1 MKKISRIFVSEWVLG
16 VLLTLII
23 LAAYMLSWGPLVSL
37 ENRTYDIRARMLR
50 EEPTAPIAIVAID
63 EKSIQDLGRWP
74 WSRDKIAGIID
85 VLTSYDASVI
95 GLNVF
100 FSEAKVDPGQLAM
113 GGILEQIQENKGFGR
128 NRALRE
134 VAGMIEETLMEL
146 DKDAMLEEALEVS
159 EKTVVPIDFLLGE
172 RVSGGD
178 MEWPPFVLKSTI
190 EAPDPPG
197 TLTALAVQVMTLPDF
212 ASRSA
217 GLGHVTMRSD
227 NDGSWRKVP
236 LVIEYQ
242 GRYFPSFALDVA
254 MKHLEYGIGKMD
266 LSGENA
272 VRFGKVDIPTTD
284 DKEMLIKFRG
294 DMFSYPH
301 YSFSDL
307 LLGDVPA
314 SDFEGKVVLIG
325 VVAEGFT
332 NFGVTPLSRKL
343 SSVELQATIV
353 DNIISRDLISRPG
366 WARNAELG
374 ALLAF
379 GLFISFLI
387 SRLRALVSAIITVA
401 LLGGWVGAGF
411 YLFKTEGWW
420 LMMAP
425 HALLIVI
432 GYTSVMS
439 LRFMVTERR
448 SEKFESDNIET
459 NKMLGLSFQSQG
471 MLDLALEKFMKCPIE
486 EEDIKSH
493 MYNLALD
500 FERKRQF
507 NKAVS
512 IYQHIRTVGDFKD
525 IDDKIEKLTKAGE
538 TMIFGTGQLGG
549 GKKDATMIVEGTDMA
564 PTLGRYEV
572 QKELGKGAMGIVYLG
587 LDPKIKRQVAIKTV
601 RFDEVEENMMQEVKE
616 RFFREA
622 EAAGRLSHPNIVTM
636 YDAGED
642 QDLAYVAMELLDGKD
657 LSDIVTEK
665 GKLPPLMAIQIV
677 GQVADALNYA
687 HKQGIVHRDIKPA
700 NIMVLKKGGAKV
712 TDFGIARVVESSKT
726 QTGVVLG
733 TPSYMSPEQV
743 AGKKVDGRS
752 DIFSLGVMFYELLS
766 GKKPFTGDS
775 LATLMYNIANNPHT
789 PVREAAPDVPDC
801 CAVIVDRFLEKDIT
815 KRYQSGG
822 QAIKDLKACYQA
834 LSAKGE

>member
-1 MKKISRIFVSEWVLG
+1 VKKISRIFVSEWVLG
-16 VLLTLII
+16 VVLTLAVV
-23 LAAYMLSWGPLVSL
+23 AAYLLSWGPLMSL
-37 ENRTYDIRARMLR
+37 ENRTYDMRARMLR

-63 EKSIQDLGRWP
+63 EKSIQDIGRWP

-85 VLTSYDASVI
+85 MLGAYNASVI

-113 GGILEQIQENKGFGR
+113 GGILEQIREMKDYSRNKG
-128 NRALRE
+128 LQK
-134 VAGMIEETLMEL
+134 VAGMIDETLMDL
-146 DKDAMLEEALEVS
+146 DKDAMLEEALEGS
-159 EKTVVPIDFLLGE
+159 GKAVVPIDFLLGE
-172 RVSGGD
+172 RVSAGEVD
-178 MEWPPFVLKSTI
+178 WPPFMLKDTLK
-190 EAPDPPG
+190 APDPPG
-197 TLTALAVQVMTLPDF
+197 SLTALAVQVTTLPDF
-212 ASRSA
+212 ASRAA
-217 GLGHVTMRSD
+217 GIGHVTMRND
-227 NDGSWRKVP
+227 LDGSWRKTP

-242 GRYFPSFALDVA
+242 GRYFPSFALDIA
-254 MKHLEYGIGKMD
+254 MKHLKFHIDKLD
-266 LSGENA
+266 LSGDNE
-272 VRFGKVDIPTTD
+272 VRFGKVEIPTSP

-301 YSFSDL
+301 YSISDL

-314 SDFEGKVVLIG
+314 TEFEGKVVLIG

-332 NFGVTPLSRKL
+332 NFGVTPLTRKL
-343 SSVELQATIV
+343 SSVELQATII
-353 DNIISRDLISRPG
+353 DNIISRDFISRPH

-374 ALLAF
+374 ALIVF

-387 SRLRALVSAIITVA
+387 ARLRALLSAVITVV
-401 LLGGWVGAGF
+401 LLAGWAGAAV
-411 YLFKTEGWW
+411 YLFQSEGWW
-420 LMMAP
+420 LMMVP
-425 HALLIVI
+425 HAALIVV

-439 LRFMVTERR
+439 MRFMVTEKR
-448 SEKFESDNIET
+448 SEKYESDNIET

-471 MLDLALEKFMKCPIE
+471 MLDLALEKFMKCPVE
-486 EEDIKSH
+486 EEDVKNH

-512 IYQHIRTVGDFKD
+512 IYQHIRTAGDFKD
-525 IDDKIEKLTKAGE
+525 IDEKIEKLTRAGE

-549 GKKDATMIVEGTDMA
+549 GKKDATMIVEGSDMA

-601 RFDEVEENMMQEVKE
+601 RFDEVEDSMIQEVKE

-657 LSDIVTEK
+657 LSDILAER

-700 NIMVLKKGGAKV
+700 NIMILKKGGAKV

-766 GKKPFTGDS
+766 AKKPFTGDS

-789 PVREAAPDVPDC
+789 PIREAAPDVPDC
-801 CAVIVDRFLEKDIT
+801 CAAIVDRFLEKDLS

-834 LSAKGE
+834 LSAKGG

>member
-1 MKKISRIFVSEWVLG
+1 MKKIGSIFVSEWILG

-37 ENRTYDIRARMLR
+37 ENRTYDMRARMLR
-50 EEPTAPIAIVAID
+50 EEPRAPIAIVAID

-74 WSRDKIAGIID
+74 WSRDKIAGVLD
-85 VLTSYDASVI
+85 VLSSFNASVI

-113 GGILEQIQENKGFGR
+113 GGILSRIQEMKDFSRNKG
-128 NRALRE
+128 LQE
-134 VAGMIEETLMEL
+134 VAEMLDETLMDL
-146 DKDAMLEEALEVS
+146 DKDAMLEEALEGS

-178 MEWPPFVLKSTI
+178 AEMPPFIMKST
-190 EAPDPPG
+190 ARALDPPG

-212 ASRSA
+212 ASRAA

-227 NDGSWRKVP
+227 IDGTWRKIP
-236 LVIEYQ
+236 LAIEYQ

-254 MKHLEYGIGKMD
+254 MKHLEYGIDKLD
-266 LSGENA
+266 LSEPGI
-272 VRFGKVDIPTTD
+272 VRFGKVEIPTTAER
-284 DKEMLIKFRG
+284 EMLIKFRG

-307 LLGDVPA
+307 MLGDVPA
-314 SDFEGKVVLIG
+314 SDFDGKVVLIG

-343 SSVELQATIV
+343 SSVELQATII
-353 DNIISRDLISRPG
+353 DNIISRDFISRPG
-366 WARNAELG
+366 WARNAEIG

-379 GLFISFLI
+379 GLFLSFLI
-387 SRLRALVSAIITVA
+387 SRLRAVVSATITA
-401 LLGGWVGAGF
+401 ILLLGWVGAGF
-411 YLFKTEGWW
+411 YIFKTEGWW
-420 LMMAP
+420 LMIAP

-439 LRFMVTERR
+439 MRFMVTEKR
-448 SEKFESDNIET
+448 SDKFESDNIET

-486 EEDIKSH
+486 EEDVRNH

-512 IYQHIRTVGDFKD
+512 IYEHIRTTGDFKD
-525 IDDKIEKLTKAGE
+525 IDEKIVKLTRAGE

-549 GKKDATMIVEGTDMA
+549 GKKDATMIVEGSDMA

-587 LDPKIKRQVAIKTV
+587 MDPKIKRQVAIKTV
-601 RFDEVEENMMQEVKE
+601 RFDEVEDSMIQEVKE

-657 LSDIVTEK
+657 LSDILAEK
-665 GKLPPLMAIQIV
+665 GKLPPLMAIHIV
-677 GQVADALNYA
+677 GQVADALN
-687 HKQGIVHRDIKPA
+687 
-700 NIMVLKKGGAKV
+700 
-712 TDFGIARVVESSKT
+712 
-726 QTGVVLG
+726 
-733 TPSYMSPEQV
+733 
-743 AGKKVDGRS
+743 
-752 DIFSLGVMFYELLS
+752 
-766 GKKPFTGDS
+766 
-775 LATLMYNIANNPHT
+775 
-789 PVREAAPDVPDC
+789 
-801 CAVIVDRFLEKDIT
+801 
-815 KRYQSGG
+815 
-822 QAIKDLKACYQA
+822 
-834 LSAKGE
+834 